1 SCIIERSSI
10 LLPDSFPAELFVY
23 DDTLTRIQ
31 MDTMLPLAEVRRRGI
46 EEIERCYLK
55 EVLSSNK
62 GKINRSAEAA
72 GVSTRQ
78 LHKLMRKYG
87 LKREEF
93 RR

>member
-1 SCIIERSSI
+1 PLVRFIPVRCLGSVNMVWIKDAMSSGT
-10 LLPDSFPAELFVY
+10 D
-23 DDTLTRIQ
+23 
-31 MDTMLPLAEVRRRGI
+31 G
-46 EEIERCYLK
+46 
-55 EVLSSNK
+55 VLSSNK

>member
-1 SCIIERSSI
+1 
-10 LLPDSFPAELFVY
+10 
-23 DDTLTRIQ
+23 
-31 MDTMLPLAEVRRRGI
+31 
-46 EEIERCYLK
+46 CYLK

-93 RR
+93 KR